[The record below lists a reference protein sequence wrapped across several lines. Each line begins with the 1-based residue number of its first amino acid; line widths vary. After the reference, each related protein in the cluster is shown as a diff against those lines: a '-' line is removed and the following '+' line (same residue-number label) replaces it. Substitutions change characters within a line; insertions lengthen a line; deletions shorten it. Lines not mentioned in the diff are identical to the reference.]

1 MIKDTID
8 KSEVDAILKIINKIE
23 KKSVFSYIGMIIGT
37 LVSILALVYLIK
49 NPTIIAGSLSL
60 LAIGVFV
67 IIINRITL
75 KDYKKRIEQLKIDL
89 KKTQEILSNQEDY

>member
-67 IIINRITL
+67 IIINKITL
-75 KDYKKRIEQLKIDL
+75 RDYKKRIEQLKIDL
-89 KKTQEILSNQEDY
+89 KKTQEIISNQEDY

>member
-8 KSEVDAILKIINKIE
+8 KGEVDAILKIINKIE
-23 KKSVFSYIGMIIGT
+23 RKSVFSYIGMMMGA
-37 LVSILALVYLIK
+37 LVSILALVYFVK

-67 IIINRITL
+67 IIINKITL

>member
-75 KDYKKRIEQLKIDL
+75 KDYKKRIEQLKVDL
-89 KKTQEILSNQEDY
+89 KKTQEIISNQEDY

>member
-75 KDYKKRIEQLKIDL
+75 KDYKKRIEQLKVDL
-89 KKTQEILSNQEDY
+89 KKTQEILLNQEDY

>member
-49 NPTIIAGSLSL
+49 NPTIIVGSLSL

-89 KKTQEILSNQEDY
+89 KKTQEILLNQEDY